1 MGVISLFSNNNM
13 AAMTSLGNN
22 LKSTTK
28 ARLGSNKENTTEWN
42 NIIEWLIKQRRYER
56 LF

>member
-13 AAMTSLGNN
+13 AAMTSLGNI

-28 ARLGSNKENTTEWN
+28 TRLGRNKENTTEWN
-42 NIIEWLIKQRRYER
+42 NIIEWLIKQRGYER

>member
-13 AAMTSLGNN
+13 AAMTSLGNI
-22 LKSTTK
+22 LKSTIKT
-28 ARLGSNKENTTEWN
+28 RLGRNKENTTEWN
-42 NIIEWLIKQRRYER
+42 NIIEWLIKQRGYER

>member
-13 AAMTSLGNN
+13 AAMTSLGSI

-28 ARLGSNKENTTEWN
+28 TRLGSNKENTTEWN
-42 NIIEWLIKQRRYER
+42 NIIEWLIKQRGYER